1 MGQEDKL
8 WVINYTVHTGPTNSQ
23 SPVSLG
29 KLSTALIM
37 QPYTVDTDFQTAC
50 VD

>member
-8 WVINYTVHTGPTNSQ
+8 WVINYTGHTGPTSSQ

-29 KLSTALIM
+29 ELSTALIM
-37 QPYTVDTDFQTAC
+37 QPYMVDTDFQTAC